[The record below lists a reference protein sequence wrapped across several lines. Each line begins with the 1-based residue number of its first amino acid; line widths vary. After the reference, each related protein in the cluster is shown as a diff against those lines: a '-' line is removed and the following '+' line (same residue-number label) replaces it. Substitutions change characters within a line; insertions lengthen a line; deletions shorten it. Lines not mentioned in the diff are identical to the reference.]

1 MTELVTIA
9 LLEFNSIA
17 AGIQSADVMVKKAP
31 ITLLQ
36 VTPVCP
42 GKFIILIYG
51 DVSSVDSS
59 LKEGIEGR
67 EIYLV
72 DKLFLP
78 NAHSYLI
85 PAITGTTV
93 IKEIKSL
100 AVIETFSVAS
110 CIIAADAACK
120 AAQVELIIMRLACGL
135 GGKAYF
141 TMTGELPDI
150 EASYDAALKS
160 IAENGLLVNGVII
173 PSPHIELNEKML

>member
-1 MTELVTIA
+1 MELITIG

-17 AGIQSADVMVKKAP
+17 AGIQAADVMVKKAP

-36 VTPVCP
+36 VAPVCP
-42 GKFIILIYG
+42 GKFIVLIYG

-59 LKEGIEGR
+59 LKAGIEEGR
-67 EIYLV
+67 ETYLV

-78 NAHSYLI
+78 NAHPYLI

-110 CIIAADAACK
+110 CIVSADAACK
-120 AAQVELIIMRLACGL
+120 EAPVELILMRLACGL

-150 EASYDAALKS
+150 EAAYQASLKS
-160 IAENGLLVNGVII
+160 IANDGLLVNGVII